1 MIDKIN
7 NNPVQQFVK
16 NEQLETQNKIKNG
29 VSNDSVKT
37 SVSCEKLLAQAQQLD
52 TQDNQA
58 VENARILLLSGQL
71 DTPEN
76 IKKAAENILKFGI

>member
-29 VSNDSVKT
+29 VTNDSVKA
-37 SVSCEKLLAQAQQLD
+37 SMSCEELLAHAQQLEN
-52 TQDNQA
+52 QDSQA
-58 VENARILLLSGQL
+58 VQNALNLLLSVQL

>member
-7 NNPVQQFVK
+7 NSPVQQFVK
-16 NEQLETQNKIKNG
+16 NEQIETQNKIKNS
-29 VSNDSVKT
+29 VTNDSVKT

-52 TQDNQA
+52 TEDSQA
-58 VENARILLLSGQL
+58 VQNARNLLLSGQL

>member
-29 VSNDSVKT
+29 VTNDSVKS

-58 VENARILLLSGQL
+58 VQNARILLLSGQL

>member
-16 NEQLETQNKIKNG
+16 NEQIETQNKIKIG
-29 VSNDSVKT
+29 VTDDSVTT
-37 SVSCEKLLAQAQQLD
+37 SVSCEKLLASAQQLD
-52 TQDNQA
+52 TENSQA
-58 VENARILLLSGQL
+58 VQNARNLLLSSQL

-76 IKKAAENILKFGI
+76 IKKAAENILRLGI

>member
-7 NNPVQQFVK
+7 NNPIQQFVK
-16 NEQLETQNKIKNG
+16 NEQPETHNKIKDG
-29 VSNDSVKT
+29 VTNDSVKT
-37 SVSCEKLLAQAQQLD
+37 SVSYETLLASAQQLD
-52 TQDNQA
+52 TEDNQA
-58 VENARILLLSGQL
+58 VENARNLLLSGRL

>member
-29 VSNDSVKT
+29 VTNDSVKT
-37 SVSCEKLLAQAQQLD
+37 SVSCERLLASAQQLD
-52 TQDNQA
+52 TEDNQA
-58 VENARILLLSGQL
+58 VQNARNLLLSGQL